1 MSSLLYRIN
10 FLCTSVRVLCNL
22 YHPRSR
28 INSIRRDKTLVV
40 VHLWRRI
47 RSWEH
52 QKIYISLV
60 VLPARDK
67 GQVGTDVS
75 ITERILTPISISLPT
90 DRWRWSPWEFSFVL
104 EYIRSFGDLR

>member
-67 GQVGTDVS
+67 GQTGRHG
-75 ITERILTPISISLPT
+75 RIHYRAYSHTNFNISAHGSMAMESLGIQFRP
-90 DRWRWSPWEFSFVL
+90 
-104 EYIRSFGDLR
+104 